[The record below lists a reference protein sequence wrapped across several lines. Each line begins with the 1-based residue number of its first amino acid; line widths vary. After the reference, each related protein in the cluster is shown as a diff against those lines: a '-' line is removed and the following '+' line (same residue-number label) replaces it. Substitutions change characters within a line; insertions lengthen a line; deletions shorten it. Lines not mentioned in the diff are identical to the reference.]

1 MNAPLRENAEPRLED
16 FPFRV
21 TDNVRYAD
29 LDPNQHVNNAV
40 YASYFET
47 GRVTL
52 MKDRSRGL
60 MPPGLSW
67 MMVRLDMH
75 FRAEL
80 RWPGTIEM
88 GLGLVKFGRTSVTFD
103 QVVFSKG
110 KCVASA
116 QSVSVL
122 IDESSQ
128 GAPHGHRYAFLGRD
142 GVVLLTLWQQA
153 SDGYATERSG
163 LHHLSFQVDTID
175 EVREAE
181 SALKELGVT
190 FQYEGVVP
198 HREGAASGGIFFT
211 DPDGIRLEIF
221 AAVGAAGQEA
231 PRGEAPTCGFF

>member
-1 MNAPLRENAEPRLED
+1 VNAPSRLDTTPRLED
-16 FPFRV
+16 YPYRLG
-21 TDNVRYAD
+21 DNVRFGD

-60 MPPGLSW
+60 MPDGFSW

-80 RWPGTIEM
+80 RWPGGIEM

-103 QVVFSKG
+103 QVVFSQG

-122 IDESSQ
+122 IDA
-128 GAPHGHRYAFLGRD
+128 GTHKPMPLTADIVAAFQPWLRR
-142 GVVLLTLWQQA
+142 GV
-153 SDGYATERSG
+153 
-163 LHHLSFQVDTID
+163 
-175 EVREAE
+175 
-181 SALKELGVT
+181 
-190 FQYEGVVP
+190 
-198 HREGAASGGIFFT
+198 
-211 DPDGIRLEIF
+211 EIVQPKF
-221 AAVGAAGQEA
+221 
-231 PRGEAPTCGFF
+231 